1 MESAEPNS
9 RPGPVPPP
17 YARDTVM
24 SRRQT
29 IARVPIRNRTA
40 PWFNTSFPTRVI
52 ASAVTARGS
61 SLPLPACFVG
71 GCVSHRTG

>member
-9 RPGPVPPP
+9 RPGSVPPS
-17 YARDTVM
+17 YARDTM
-24 SRRQT
+24 ISRRQM
-29 IARVPIRNRTA
+29 IARVSIRNRTA
-40 PWFNTSFPTRVI
+40 PWFTTSFPTRVI